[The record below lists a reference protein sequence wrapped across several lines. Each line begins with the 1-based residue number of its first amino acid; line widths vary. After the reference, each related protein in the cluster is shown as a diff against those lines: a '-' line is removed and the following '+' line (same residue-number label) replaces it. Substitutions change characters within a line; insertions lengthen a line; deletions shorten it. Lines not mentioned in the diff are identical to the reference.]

1 MTQDIIETIDQ
12 EETYTIEDVMH
23 KIKTIQDM
31 KILFSQQG
39 VIFNDK
45 DVKINHVV
53 DKNALLKTIERYRN
67 HYTNIEVDRDSIS
80 INNLSDLSYL
90 RVGLEKEILRFM
102 KPYF

>member
-1 MTQDIIETIDQ
+1 MKQDIIETIDQ
-12 EETYTIEDVMH
+12 EETYTIEDVVH
-23 KIKTIQDM
+23 KIASIQDM

-53 DKNALLKTIERYRN
+53 DKNALVKTIKKYRN
-67 HYTNIEVDRDSIS
+67 HYTNIEIDRDSIS
-80 INNLSDLSYL
+80 INNLLDLSLL

-102 KPYF
+102 EPYF